1 MLNDKFSEYKSKGN
15 ENTSIEQYLE
25 KIRPYLGNTSDDLRP
40 GGEWKIH
47 LTIKINFISSK
58 HSGESQPMHVTC
70 DNIEIMIGNNTNE
83 IINEH
88 FSSLLTIYQLG
99 LEMFLFYTSF
109 ITLDNNRK
117 EKVFW
122 CFQGGIKWEHW
133 PEIG

>member
-40 GGEWKIH
+40 DGEWKIH

-88 FSSLLTIYQLG
+88 FSSLLTRYQLG

-122 CFQGGIKWEHW
+122 CFQGGTKWEHW